1 MSTHG
6 ESKVTVELGKGSGGL
21 ETARNIASGTVPS
34 NAVMLD
40 TLSSAQQSVSQQGS
54 HMDSHGQTLAKDTE
68 RVIEA
73 TKNLLVEKNSD
84 QKLQEVLLTSKSAA
98 QTGADTKLRPRSQ
111 ARLVGNDLAAS
122 ARELATLLAQSRE
135 LRGLLL
141 EQIQTFQKLFWNRMQ
156 SSNRDMIATGEL
168 PTGAF
173 GGYTGG
179 HSLGYPS
186 GQYYSYDTGFTTTPQ
201 AAYNVYNNGAVSTQ
215 REGEGLGQQTGS
227 VGSVGSAGP
236 LAGAHAAPS
245 TAPSVAAGM
254 ADPNFR
260 NITLTADEKR
270 ELISSWRQLITR
282 FGAKPNYGNALNNI
296 FTLFDH
302 LSDLK
307 DAAVN
312 DPQLQSA
319 GDKSGD
325 AMSGVREIA
334 ERFMGGR
341 TLDRLM
347 QLLRE
352 YYRFAT
358 EHPEVRQFG
367 QDWSNF
373 TSETMQNPQL
383 LNDQKYV
390 SRMDEL
396 VDRTVYWMNVPYFRT
411 QSRAIADE
419 VKEIFYAIRDDASLT
434 EVQDSFTQLFR
445 DLAQDQNGNVS
456 IAQLTNSLPHLKNLL
471 APILI
476 EQFNYIPINRVYG
489 TTPKYDFELSNIV
502 LSATDLVPDRF
513 FLDIHTKAK
522 VGLNSESADQ
532 MVTRLKLKLTNIT
545 ASMKNVNFYYL
556 RKRMPKIE
564 DEGVVDVA
572 VLPPGAS
579 IKIVWE
585 LATSS
590 KRNLTVSFRK
600 ASCDIG
606 NLNVHVV
613 RAKHSIID
621 KLATKLFAGQMR
633 SRIESAVADGLSN
646 IGNSLSD
653 RMNRAVR
660 NKPQPK
666 SDVHVGVNAD
676 NASATLSSNKDT
688 TPAAVGR
695 V

>member
-1 MSTHG
+1 MSKQG

-21 ETARNIASGTVPS
+21 ETARNIAAGTVPS

-40 TLSSAQQSVSQQGS
+40 SLSSAQQSVSQSGS
-54 HMDSHGQTLAKDTE
+54 NMDGHGQTLAKDTE
-68 RVIEA
+68 RILEA

-98 QTGADTKLRPRSQ
+98 ATGSNTKINPRSN
-111 ARLVGNDLAAS
+111 AKLVGNDLTNT
-122 ARELATLLAQSRE
+122 ARELATLLTQSRE

-141 EQIQTFQKLFWNRMQ
+141 EQIQTFQRLFWNRMQ
-156 SSNRDMIATGEL
+156 TQSPASRRNF
-168 PTGAF
+168 PSTGA
-173 GGYTGG
+173 GYSGG
-179 HSLGYPS
+179 HSLG
-186 GQYYSYDTGFTTTPQ
+186 GQYYSYDTGFTSDPTQ
-201 AAYNVYNNGAVSTQ
+201 APAYNIYNTGAVGTARQ
-215 REGEGLGQQTGS
+215 GQTASFDSAPGSIPATGF
-227 VGSVGSAGP
+227 
-236 LAGAHAAPS
+236 AHAPS
-245 TAPSVAAGM
+245 TGPSVARAA
-254 ADPNFR
+254 ADPNFT
-260 NITLTADEKR
+260 NITLTTEEKR
-270 ELISSWRQLITR
+270 ELIESWRQLITR
-282 FGAKPNYGNALNNI
+282 LGAKPNYGNALNNV

-307 DAAVN
+307 DQAAT
-312 DPQLQSA
+312 DPHVQAA
-319 GDKSGD
+319 GDKGEN
-325 AMSGVREIA
+325 AMYGVRELI

-341 TLDRLM
+341 TLDNLIN
-347 QLLRE
+347 LLKE
-352 YYRFAT
+352 YYNFAT

-367 QDWSNF
+367 VDWSNF
-373 TSETMQNPQL
+373 ASETMINPEL
-383 LNDQKYV
+383 LNDQRYV

-445 DLAQDQNGNVS
+445 DLAQDQSGNISV
-456 IAQLTNSLPHLKNLL
+456 AQLTNSLPHLKNLL

-513 FLDIHTKAK
+513 FLDVHTKAK
-522 VGLNSESADQ
+522 VGLNSDSADQ
-532 MVTRLKLKLTNIT
+532 MVTRLKLRVSNIT
-545 ASMKNVNFYYL
+545 VNMKNVNFYYL
-556 RKRMPKIE
+556 RKKMPKIE

-585 LATSS
+585 LSTSS
-590 KRNLTVSFRK
+590 KKNLTVNFRK
-600 ASCDIG
+600 ATCDIG
-606 NLNVHVV
+606 NLKVNVV
-613 RAKHSIID
+613 RAKHSILD
-621 KLATKLFAGQMR
+621 KIATKMFAGQMKTR
-633 SRIESAVADGLSN
+633 LESAVADGLSN
-646 IGNSLSD
+646 VGNSLSD

-660 NKPQPK
+660 GKKQPK
-666 SDVHVGVNAD
+666 VDAHVGVTKD
-676 NASATLSSNKDT
+676 SATLSNTKDT

>member
-1 MSTHG
+1 MSKQG

-21 ETARNIASGTVPS
+21 ETARNIAAGTVPS

-40 TLSSAQQSVSQQGS
+40 SLSSAQQSVNQSGS
-54 HMDSHGQTLAKDTE
+54 NMDGHGQTLARDTE
-68 RVIEA
+68 RILEA

-98 QTGADTKLRPRSQ
+98 ATGSNTKINPRSN
-111 ARLVGNDLAAS
+111 AKLVGNDLANT
-122 ARELATLLAQSRE
+122 ARELATLLTQSRE

-156 SSNRDMIATGEL
+156 TDDQSTRGLNS
-168 PTGAF
+168 
-173 GGYTGG
+173 GYTGG
-179 HSLGYPS
+179 HSVSSSGLA
-186 GQYYSYDTGFTTTPQ
+186 GQYYSYDTGFTSTQTVP
-201 AAYNVYNNGAVSTQ
+201 AYNIESSGAVYTARQ
-215 REGEGLGQQTGS
+215 GLPTGVETAPS
-227 VGSVGSAGP
+227 SIPSAGYT
-236 LAGAHAAPS
+236 HAPS
-245 TAPSVAAGM
+245 TAPSVAAGA

-260 NITLTADEKR
+260 NITLTGEEKR
-270 ELISSWRQLITR
+270 ELINSWRQLITR
-282 FGAKPNYGNALNNI
+282 LGAKPNYGNALNNV

-302 LSDLK
+302 MSELK
-307 DAAVN
+307 DQTASDPHVQAAGE
-312 DPQLQSA
+312 QSQSA
-319 GDKSGD
+319 
-325 AMSGVREIA
+325 MYGVRELI

-341 TLDRLM
+341 TLDNLVRL
-347 QLLRE
+347 LKE
-352 YYRFAT
+352 YYNFTT

-367 QDWSNF
+367 VDWSNF
-373 TSETMQNPQL
+373 ASETMINPSL
-383 LNDQKYV
+383 LNEDKYA

-434 EVQDSFTQLFR
+434 EVQDSFAQLFR
-445 DLAQDQNGNVS
+445 DLAQDQSGNVS
-456 IAQLTNSLPHLKNLL
+456 VAQLTNSLPHLKNLL
-471 APILI
+471 APILV

-513 FLDIHTKAK
+513 FLDVHTKAK

-532 MVTRLKLKLTNIT
+532 MVTRLKLKLTNLT
-545 ASMKNVNFYYL
+545 VSMKNVNFYYL
-556 RKRMPKIE
+556 RKKLPKIE
-564 DEGVVDVA
+564 DEGIVDVA
-572 VLPPGAS
+572 VLAPGAS

-585 LATSS
+585 LSTSS
-590 KRNLTVSFRK
+590 KRPITVNFRK

-606 NLNVHVV
+606 NLKVNVVK
-613 RAKHSIID
+613 AKHSILD
-621 KLATKLFAGQMR
+621 KIATKLFAGAMKTR
-633 SRIESAVADGLSN
+633 LESAVADGLSN
-646 IGNSLSD
+646 VGNSLSD

-660 NKPQPK
+660 GRPQPK
-666 SDVHVGVNAD
+666 LDAHVGVSG
-676 NASATLSSNKDT
+676 SAATISTNKDT